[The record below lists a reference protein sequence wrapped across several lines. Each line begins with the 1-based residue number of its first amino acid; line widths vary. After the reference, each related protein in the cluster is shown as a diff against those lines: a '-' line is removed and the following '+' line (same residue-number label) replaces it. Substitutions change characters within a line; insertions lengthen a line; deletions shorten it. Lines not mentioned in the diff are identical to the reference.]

1 MPPIQEINMDDPL
14 SLLPPGS
21 PDIPFDNAHLPDPQD
36 PTSSSSNP
44 YPPISLPRSF
54 HSQSLRALSGLSQKE
69 VDGIR
74 IHFYL
79 LFYEEHALLWSSLEQ
94 HFSDMDEVR
103 VNRALAWL
111 EEVVSSSHNCG
122 RNSGQGGDGEAD
134 YRFVFSW

>member
-36 PTSSSSNP
+36 LTSF
-44 YPPISLPRSF
+44 PPVSLPRSF

-111 EEVVSSSHNCG
+111 EEVVS
-122 RNSGQGGDGEAD
+122 
-134 YRFVFSW
+134 

>member
-21 PDIPFDNAHLPDPQD
+21 PEIPFDNPHLPDPQD
-36 PTSSSSNP
+36 PTTTSTSSNSNP
-44 YPPISLPRSF
+44 SQISLPRSF

-111 EEVVSSSHNCG
+111 EEEVS
-122 RNSGQGGDGEAD
+122 R
-134 YRFVFSW
+134 R